1 MEERKTIDNFGQIE
15 SLLDFENEHEFY
27 MLQVLKRKKENPG
40 MTVDSVPIKTV
51 YIHRKGQLLELKDD
65 LVEMAER
72 NNARIYINPSVKSF
86 RKCMCLCLA
95 EMARR
100 IAAEDYHKPYKVFD
114 SVAGSSGSCRTPRWV
129 LDVDWAD
136 VLDEAV
142 PSGGKAGFLSALA
155 DFVNSL
161 PPEGDK
167 VVAVV
172 PTRNGVH
179 VLSGPFNKKMFSEAY
194 PYVAVH
200 QNNPTLVYIG

>member
-1 MEERKTIDNFGQIE
+1 MEERKVIDNFEQIE
-15 SLLDFENEHEFY
+15 SLLDFENEHDFY

-40 MTVDSVPIKTV
+40 MTGDSIPVKTV
-51 YIHRKGQLLELKDD
+51 YIQRKGQLLELKED
-65 LVEMAER
+65 LVDTAR
-72 NNARIYINPSVKSF
+72 RSNARIYINPSVKSF

-114 SVAGSSGSCRTPRWV
+114 SVAGSAGGCGKPRWV
-129 LDVDWAD
+129 LDIDWAD
-136 VLDEAV
+136 VPDEAV
-142 PSGGKAGFLSALA
+142 PSGGFLSALA

-179 VLSGPFNKKMFSEAY
+179 MLSHPFNKKMFSEAY